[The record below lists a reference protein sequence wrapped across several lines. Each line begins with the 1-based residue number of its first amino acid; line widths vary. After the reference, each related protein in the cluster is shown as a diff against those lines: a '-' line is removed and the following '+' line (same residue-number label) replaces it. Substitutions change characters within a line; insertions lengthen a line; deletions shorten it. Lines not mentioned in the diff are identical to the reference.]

1 MTAETPKPPLGDDL
15 LLSDGDATSRVLI
28 CSIYE
33 DQRPLKGTAGVLDW
47 RLRGFLSRFLKGGRI
62 NGKRNELVYIPF
74 EHHGT
79 MRHLLLVGLGPVHGD
94 KDLGDKFSTELLTR
108 VSSTVENMSFKR
120 VAISRSSFP
129 FLSDGVIKKSLSK
142 VEVEFTR

>member
-1 MTAETPKPPLGDDL
+1 MTDGTPQLPIGDDL
-15 LLSDGDATSRVLI
+15 LLSDGDSNSRVLI

-33 DQRPLKGTAGVLDW
+33 DQRPLKGTAGALDW

-62 NGKRNELVYIPF
+62 NGKQDELVYIPF
-74 EHHGT
+74 EHHGS
-79 MRHLLLVGLGPVHGD
+79 MRHLLLVGLGPVHGS
-94 KDLGDKFSTELLTR
+94 KDLNEKFSAALLKR

-129 FLSDGVIKKSLSK
+129 FLSESLVKKTLSG
-142 VEVEFTR
+142 VEVEFTQ